1 MNKTKKKKG
10 LGKFIL
16 GAGIGAA
23 LGLLFAPKSGK
34 ETRAELKEK
43 LDELLKKAKEIDIEE
58 VKENIEAKVFEIKA
72 ELEDLDKEKVLK
84 IAKQKSKELLEKANE
99 LVDYAVEKGTPVL
112 EKTADAVRE
121 KTIEVTKQVLAKLED
136 ANKKNK

>member
-1 MNKTKKKKG
+1 MNKIKKKKG

-58 VKENIEAKVFEIKA
+58 VNENIEAKVFEIKA

-136 ANKKNK
+136 SNKKNK

>member
-136 ANKKNK
+136 SNKKNK